1 MEWLKLLIES
11 LLGLGV
17 LGIAFK
23 WVFSPRFRISLRKKN
38 FQEDKNE
45 LDTYLEAHKR
55 FRENLITPIQFQY
68 VTNSFLGTTKFHYS
82 LLSDRIE
89 RLWNFN
95 KVLSDLNYSYFFVKQ
110 VIRDDQAS
118 LEYIF
123 KRKTLKKIMFG
134 AISIF
139 FLAVLFYIGLVIFE
153 IFFLN
158 ELLSQNKIDKET
170 YIIYKGYSIVLYVI
184 LIFGA
189 SFFGGKASTAIAL
202 KDTFDIQEK
211 NEQR

>member
-11 LLGLGV
+11 LLGLGA

-38 FQEDKNE
+38 FQEDKKE
-45 LDTYLEAHKR
+45 LDTYLDACSR
-55 FRENLITPIQFQY
+55 FKENLITPIQFQY

-82 LLSDRIE
+82 LFNERIHN
-89 RLWNFN
+89 LWNFN
-95 KVLSDLNYSYFFVKQ
+95 KVFSDLKYSSFF
-110 VIRDDQAS
+110 IRQNIHNNKAS

-123 KRKTLKKIMFG
+123 KQRTLKKIMFG

-139 FLAVLFYIGLVIFE
+139 FLAISVYIGLVIFE

-158 ELLSQNKIDKET
+158 ELLSKNNIDKKK
-170 YIIYKGYSIVLYVI
+170 YMIYKGYSIVLYLV

-202 KDTFDIQEK
+202 KDIFDIQEK
-211 NEQR
+211 KEQH